1 MKRFVCVFASLCL
14 MTAAVALAKG
24 PKLSASLYEGKTPQE
39 AADKLLLIGYE
50 QAGKGS
56 WQRLKIA
63 RVYYLGGQK
72 DRAEEIFDVIRAG
85 EKDDAGDLIRIG
97 RIYYEAGEWE
107 KAKELFDRVLE
118 IKPKDADWLA
128 EIGAYYNLQGDR
140 DRAEQLFLRS
150 FLQDD
155 DDEKTAAYAAGSY
168 LGVVPNP

>member
-1 MKRFVCVFASLCL
+1 MKRFVIVFACVL
-14 MTAAVALAKG
+14 TIGAGVAMAKG
-24 PKLSASLYEGKTPQE
+24 PKLSASLYEGKTPE
-39 AADKLLLIGYE
+39 DAAEKLLLIGYE
-50 QAGKGS
+50 QAGKGT

-72 DRAEEIFDVIRAG
+72 ERAEEIFDIIRAS
-85 EKDDAGDLIRIG
+85 EEDDPGDLIRIA

-107 KAKELFDRVLE
+107 RAKELFDRVLE
-118 IKPKDADWLA
+118 LKPKDADWLA

-150 FLQDD
+150 FLEDD

-168 LGVVPNP
+168 VGVVPNP